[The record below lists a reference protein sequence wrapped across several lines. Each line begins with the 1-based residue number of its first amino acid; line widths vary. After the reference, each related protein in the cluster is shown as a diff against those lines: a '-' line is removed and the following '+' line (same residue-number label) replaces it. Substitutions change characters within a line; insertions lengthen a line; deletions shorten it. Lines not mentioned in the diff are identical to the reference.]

1 MSPDDKISKVY
12 DPSLVEKEWY
22 EHWLDRGY
30 FHAEVNSDRSPY
42 TVVIPPPN
50 VTGSLTIGHVLNN
63 TIQDILLLNHSLVII
78 HLRTSILLQ
87 TSNNLWRRIKLQIQK
102 KIKS

>member
-1 MSPDDKISKVY
+1 MSSDDKISKVY
-12 DPSLVEKEWY
+12 NPSLVEKKWY

-30 FHAEVNSDRSPY
+30 FHAEVNSNRSPY

-63 TIQDILLLNHSLVII
+63 TIQDVLVRRARMQGLSLI
-78 HLRTSILLQ
+78 HI
-87 TSNNLWRRIKLQIQK
+87 
-102 KIKS
+102 